1 MASDDYDIET
11 LLQEHGLFKL
21 SSKPNSVRPQKRQ
34 YANLVTEDELVLR
47 VFGDTDRIA
56 DRDDKELQETVR
68 FNMVYETGEHDIDEI
83 LEENGFGKRDP
94 FTFTLKPVQWPPSV
108 SIAELARHVT
118 DRDNDELRETVLRS
132 RFLLQE
138 KEDQLLLQK
147 QQTIRYQQLLEF
159 EHRQKDRDRMDA
171 MADDAVKQVYTQQ
184 YLRDQVSRLRRER
197 NRFRQKCEDLFI
209 TLSGLTKGR
218 VEYAVELSLWYQ
230 LTMRIPQEQRDH
242 ISNLISAAHR
252 AKRADDRDSG
262 DSTPEPQAPAP

>member
-1 MASDDYDIET
+1 MVI
-11 LLQEHGLFKL
+11 
-21 SSKPNSVRPQKRQ
+21 
-34 YANLVTEDELVLR
+34 EDELVR
-47 VFGDTDRIA
+47 RED
-56 DRDDKELQETVR
+56 EL
-68 FNMVYETGEHDIDEI
+68 
-83 LEENGFGKRDP
+83 
-94 FTFTLKPVQWPPSV
+94 VQR
-108 SIAELARHVT
+108 AELARHVT

-159 EHRQKDRDRMDA
+159 EQMDRQKDRDRMDA

-262 DSTPEPQAPAP
+262 DSTLERQAPAP